1 MRYLLVIGFE
11 CDVYRR
17 EPRARIFFGDKLID
31 EFNIQHNKITLF
43 ATRRYLQQDKTILQ
57 PYSKIEL
64 TNAIVKSFPILR
76 FYELE
81 IDKKLDQTNLFI
93 EIKNDDNNYTNGFMS
108 RCTLIQLR
116 VCHFFPFHEKLLLRL
131 NEIAKKNRP
140 RQNYAW
146 YRSDKNEIFDLLS
159 DNRTYWQGKDNKI
172 SMSNHPVILQVNKI
186 GGDGVFRCEL
196 VKKYQ
201 MLINKTKKANRYHFY
216 VMLVDYF
223 ITKYRQHAN
232 QRNSN

>member
-1 MRYLLVIGFE
+1 M
-11 CDVYRR
+11 
-17 EPRARIFFGDKLID
+17 
-31 EFNIQHNKITLF
+31 
-43 ATRRYLQQDKTILQ
+43 
-57 PYSKIEL
+57 
-64 TNAIVKSFPILR
+64 
-76 FYELE
+76 
-81 IDKKLDQTNLFI
+81 
-93 EIKNDDNNYTNGFMS
+93 
-108 RCTLIQLR
+108 
-116 VCHFFPFHEKLLLRL
+116 

-146 YRSDKNEIFDLLS
+146 YRSDKNEIFDLLA

-172 SMSNHPVILQVNKI
+172 SMSNHPVVLQVNKI